1 MNDYK
6 FCTAR
11 AAETAAEATPA
22 GVGRGRLPGQAGVVG
37 PAVGRVSEL
46 AGQVVDSATNPLL
59 MLPDELARA
68 PREPRGRGKS
78 PRHRRSGE

>member
-11 AAETAAEATPA
+11 ASETAAEATPA

-37 PAVGRVSEL
+37 
-46 AGQVVDSATNPLL
+46 QVVDGATNPLL

-78 PRHRRSGE
+78 PRHGRSGE